1 MSLRK
6 RKKKQL
12 PLTTLQGIL
21 LAIAIAAL
29 LAAAFALVSHL
40 NIGLSE

>member
-1 MSLRK
+1 MSWRK
-6 RKKKQL
+6 RSKKQL

-29 LAAAFALVSHL
+29 FAAAFALVSHL
-40 NIGLSE
+40 NIGPSQ

>member
-12 PLTTLQGIL
+12 PLTILQGIL
-21 LAIAIAAL
+21 LALALAAL
-29 LAAAFALVSHL
+29 FAAAFALVSHL
-40 NIGLSE
+40 NIPP